1 VLERVLEVV
10 EDRIRPRIRMD
21 GGDITVVDVQDGV
34 VRVRLHGA
42 CNTCAA
48 TQVTLQQGVERLL
61 RQEIPEIR
69 GVEQV

>member
-21 GGDITVVDVQDGV
+21 GGDITVVDVQDGI

-42 CNTCAA
+42 CHACAS